1 MGTYYDCQLWTV
13 ITISHCKVC
22 QKTSG
27 HRQPSLS
34 SVILSLP
41 SLYKEKLYKTLK
53 MINKDCLLAT
63 DLEPHNVTK
72 YLIQVSDLG
81 S

>member
-1 MGTYYDCQLWTV
+1 MTCQLWTV

-27 HRQPSLS
+27 HRRPSLS
-34 SVILSLP
+34 CYTIPP
-41 SLYKEKLYKTLK
+41 SLYKEKLYKTVK
-53 MINKDCLLAT
+53 MINKDCLLAI